1 MSVSGGSLGD
11 RSKGCE
17 YEKTGNRLRKQDER
31 FTLVYRRFTQKKG
44 TDFFPRTPRKKEL
57 LAVPSPQQTRF
68 LHHPSHFHARPGLDG
83 KRPFV
88 EVGGEHLDAP

>member
-1 MSVSGGSLGD
+1 MNSSVPQVH
-11 RSKGCE
+11 SK
-17 YEKTGNRLRKQDER
+17 KGNRLFSQNAA
-31 FTLVYRRFTQKKG
+31 
-44 TDFFPRTPRKKEL
+44 KKEQ

-88 EVGGEHLDAP
+88 EVGSEHLDAP